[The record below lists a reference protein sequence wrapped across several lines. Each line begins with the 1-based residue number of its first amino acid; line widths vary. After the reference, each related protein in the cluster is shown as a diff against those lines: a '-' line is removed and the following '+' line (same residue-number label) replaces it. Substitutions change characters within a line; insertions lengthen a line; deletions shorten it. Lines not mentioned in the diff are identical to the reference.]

1 MKSINGRSIPEV
13 IECNFAT
20 CLLKLS
26 SFNDSFS
33 SSSSTRQSSAILLVD
48 INPYVNNIYRL
59 RIISVY
65 HTHSTS
71 LFAIGV
77 PSFVITECGCK
88 FVCSFVC
95 FFVYSFSHLPHTRR
109 PLLRTVN
116 STDHQ
121 FYQSTKQI
129 KPTSTRI
136 VQFEQHRPSSVR
148 YTINLPIKCVQ
159 SAAKSPI
166 SISLINRQTS
176 GIHLNRQMV

>member
-88 FVCSFVC
+88 FVCSFVY
-95 FFVYSFSHLPHTRR
+95 FFVYSFSHLPHAYPASASNGEFNRSSILSINQTNQTYKYQNR
-109 PLLRTVN
+109 PV
-116 STDHQ
+116 
-121 FYQSTKQI
+121 
-129 KPTSTRI
+129 
-136 VQFEQHRPSSVR
+136 
-148 YTINLPIKCVQ
+148 
-159 SAAKSPI
+159 
-166 SISLINRQTS
+166 
-176 GIHLNRQMV
+176 